1 MRKAA
6 IAACFAAA
14 LVMLTPWVA
23 AQEKGKG
30 DETTSEARPTEATPV
45 KLAVTFAEFE
55 GDKKVK
61 SLPYTI
67 YHNSSHNSILQAD
80 FTKLRIG
87 SRVPVVT
94 GSGGGAVQFQYLD
107 IGANLDCR
115 TVRNEDGKFLVQLSV
130 ERSWIEGD
138 TSTQVASSAA
148 QQNSSVDTFREPI
161 IRNVRSDL
169 FLSLRDGQT
178 VETTAATDPISGRVV
193 RIEVTLNVVK

>member
-1 MRKAA
+1 MKRNA
-6 IAACFAAA
+6 IAWTVLMLA
-14 LVMLTPWVA
+14 LCAPPIPIQAQDKPVEAKPRPELVA
-23 AQEKGKG
+23 
-30 DETTSEARPTEATPV
+30 TTPV
-45 KLAVTFAEFE
+45 KLQIVFAEFD

-138 TSTQVASSAA
+138 TSTQIASSAA
-148 QQNSSVDTFREPI
+148 QQNSNADTFREPI

-169 FLSLRDGQT
+169 YLSLRDGQT

-193 RIEVTLNVVK
+193 RIEVTLNVQ